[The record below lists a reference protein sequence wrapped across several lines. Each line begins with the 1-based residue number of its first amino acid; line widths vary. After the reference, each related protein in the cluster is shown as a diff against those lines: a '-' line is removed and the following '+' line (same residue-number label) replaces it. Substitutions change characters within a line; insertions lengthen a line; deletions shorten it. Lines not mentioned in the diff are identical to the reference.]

1 MRARSVWLAGITAVG
16 VLMLGGCADEET
28 PASLPPVSTSADS
41 TSTTTSEA
49 DPTSSPSHQDVEADI
64 RSFYEDYA
72 RLADQSFQSREALEE
87 TRRFFAD
94 SCTSCVA
101 GYEIAKRVLDQGHV
115 VEGNPVRVLAVEV
128 DSIEGNNV
136 IFRGVLDVPA
146 ATVRDLSGARV
157 EEFPATPHVTTLY
170 RATRQPDGSWI
181 IVSDQV
187 LG

>member
-1 MRARSVWLAGITAVG
+1 MRARSVWLAGITVVG
-16 VLMLGGCADEET
+16 VLLGGCADGEA
-28 PASLPPVSTSADS
+28 PASLPLVSTSADG
-41 TSTTTSEA
+41 TSNTTAEV
-49 DPTSSPSHQDVEADI
+49 DPSSPSHQGVEADI

-72 RLADQSFQSREALEE
+72 RLADQSFQSRESLEE
-87 TRRFFAD
+87 TRRYFAD
-94 SCTSCVA
+94 SCASCVA

-115 VEGNPVRVLAVEV
+115 VEGNPVRVLAVEL
-128 DSIEGNNV
+128 DSIEGDNV

-146 ATVRDLSGARV
+146 ATVRDLSGAIV

>member
-1 MRARSVWLAGITAVG
+1 MRARSVWLAGITVVG
-16 VLMLGGCADEET
+16 VLLGGCADEGA
-28 PASLPPVSTSADS
+28 PASLPEVSTSADT
-41 TSTTTSEA
+41 TSTTA
-49 DPTSSPSHQDVEADI
+49 AGVDPTNSPSHKGVEADI

-115 VEGNPVRVLAVEV
+115 VDGKPVRVLAVDV
-128 DSIEGNNV
+128 DSIEGDNV

-146 ATVRDLSGARV
+146 ATVRDPSGTIV
-157 EEFPATPHVTTLY
+157 EEFPATPNVTTLY